1 MTAIVGAQ
9 AAPDWAKSWHQWGLF
24 NLQLLQH
31 YAAAKQTDEAQR
43 HVAPAVVGFFR
54 SVALGQA
61 DGALAYLVTL
71 ISTLHPDA
79 DPDHDPDID
88 SKPLQCYPPYHACI

>member
-1 MTAIVGAQ
+1 MPCARQ

-61 DGALAYLVTL
+61 DGA
-71 ISTLHPDA
+71 
-79 DPDHDPDID
+79 
-88 SKPLQCYPPYHACI
+88 KPNLSGRCFSDQRNVQSIMLSFTVR

>member
-1 MTAIVGAQ
+1 MPAVVGSQ

-61 DGALAYLVTL
+61 DGAWPNPN
-71 ISTLHPDA
+71 HNPD
-79 DPDHDPDID
+79 PNPN
-88 SKPLQCYPPYHACI
+88 PNP

>member
-1 MTAIVGAQ
+1 MHRLLQSSEPSANLQ

-61 DGALAYLVTL
+61 DGARSVLLSY
-71 ISTLHPDA
+71 PNR
-79 DPDHDPDID
+79 DPDPDTCMR
-88 SKPLQCYPPYHACI
+88 P